1 MEEVVFIAEELPEG
15 SYIRVE
21 EDAMTAWLY
30 LYPPRK
36 GQRYTSEDLKEYI
49 RSQGVVYGL
58 HESNI
63 EAMVKKEIYHRE
75 VRVAAGRAAGKGED
89 GYYEYL
95 FTPVKHRAP
104 AIRPDGT
111 VDYTS
116 MSMLQNV
123 SKDEEIAVYHPAR
136 QGETGYNV
144 LGGEIKAKPVR
155 ELPPIK
161 GRNIARLEDGI
172 TYAAAVD
179 GKVEVHS
186 GRMDVQNTHEVAGD
200 VTLITGKVE
209 FYGDV
214 IIKGSVESGVVI
226 RAGRNIVIMGAVEGA
241 NMYAGGDIILAR
253 GINGGAKAKIS
264 ARGNIFADFIE
275 NTNVSAGGNIHVNSI
290 LNSYVS
296 ADGMVILT
304 GRKGFLIGGY
314 THGLKGVEAAGAG
327 NPSEI
332 KTVIHAGYDTATY
345 EKYLKLHRRQQEL
358 QIELAEAVD
367 EMSQLLKDRKNGR
380 RNALEADEKLIR
392 LNRKKDECFEQLDN
406 MKHDREILT
415 DAIESGKG
423 ASIKVKGTI
432 HRGTIICLETVKM
445 PLERNTSYMKYSVEN
460 GAIEGK
466 VMII

>member
-155 ELPPIK
+155 ELPPIR

-226 RAGRNIVIMGAVEGA
+226 RAGRNIVIMGAVEAA

-380 RNALEADEKLIR
+380 RNALEADEKLIQ

-415 DAIESGKG
+415 DAIENGKG

>member
-1 MEEVVFIAEELPEG
+1 MEEVILIAEELSEG

-30 LYPPRK
+30 LYPPRE
-36 GQRYTSEDLKEYI
+36 GQIYTSEDLKEYI
-49 RSQGVVYGL
+49 RSQGVVCGL

-75 VRVAAGRAAGKGED
+75 VRIAVGRAAGKGED

-95 FTPVKHRAP
+95 FTPVNYRAP

-111 VDYTS
+111 ADYTS

-123 SKDEEIAVYHPAR
+123 AKGEKIAVYHPAR
-136 QGETGYNV
+136 QGENGCSV
-144 LGGEIKAKPVR
+144 LGGETIAKPVR
-155 ELPPIK
+155 ELPPIR
-161 GRNIARLEDGI
+161 GRNILLLEDGI

-179 GKVEVHS
+179 GKVELHS
-186 GRMDVQNTHEVAGD
+186 GRVDVQNTHEIDGD

-226 RAGRNIVIMGAVEGA
+226 RAGRNIVVMGAVEGA
-241 NMYAGGDIILAR
+241 NMYAGGDIILSR

-275 NTNVSAGGNIHVNSI
+275 NTNVSAGGSIHVNSI

-304 GRKGFLIGGY
+304 GKKGFLIGGY

-327 NPSEI
+327 NSSEI

-345 EKYLKLHRRQQEL
+345 EKYLNIHRRQQEL

-367 EMSQLLKDRKNGR
+367 EMSQILKDRKSGR
-380 RNALEADEKLIR
+380 GNARGADEKLIR
-392 LNRKKDECFEQLDN
+392 LNRKKDECFEQLN
-406 MKHDREILT
+406 SMKHDKGILAA
-415 DAIESGKG
+415 AIENGKG

-445 PLERNTSYMKYSVEN
+445 PLEHNTSYMRYSVEN